1 MNSISTLMRYPFT
14 SRSRRPAAAGRRG
27 FTLIEA
33 AMVTVIIGVGVVAM
47 LQLLAAG
54 TVSNSEG
61 TELTTAINLA
71 NNIREMSL
79 GLAYYDPTD
88 MAKTPPV
95 YTWNTKEATVK
106 DYGNIMDLDGA
117 VDTGND
123 STDPATGYQK
133 FQPPLDVR
141 RDPITNY
148 KDWAQWVKVETV
160 SANAVATVLPHDPTS
175 PTARVTVKIMRNGT
189 EVYRMSW
196 LAVAPKA
203 N

>member
-1 MNSISTLMRYPFT
+1 MRYTFT
-14 SRSRRPAAAGRRG
+14 KPARRAAPGRRG

-88 MAKTPPV
+88 MAKDPPV
-95 YTWNTKEATVK
+95 FTWDTREATVK
-106 DYGNIMDLDGA
+106 DYDNIMDLDGA
-117 VDTGND
+117 VDTWND
-123 STDPATGYQK
+123 AKDPATGYQK

-141 RDPITNY
+141 RDPINNY
-148 KDWAQWVKVETV
+148 KDWAQMVKVETV
-160 SANAVATVLPHDPTS
+160 SANSVATVLPHDALS
-175 PTARVTVKIMRNGT
+175 PTARVTVKIMRNNT

-196 LAVAPKA
+196 LAVAPKSLTPKA
-203 N
+203 P

>member
-1 MNSISTLMRYPFT
+1 MRYPFT
-14 SRSRRPAAAGRRG
+14 TRSCRPAAGRRG

-71 NNIREMSL
+71 NNVREMSL
-79 GLAYYDPTD
+79 GLAYYDPDD
-88 MAKTPPV
+88 MAKNPPV
-95 YTWNTKEATVK
+95 YTWNTREATVK
-106 DYGNIMDLDGA
+106 DYDNIMDLDG
-117 VDTGND
+117 
-123 STDPATGYQK
+123 STDTWNDPKDSAAGYQK

-141 RDPITNY
+141 RNPIDSY

-160 SANAVATVLPHDPTS
+160 SANSVATVLPHDATS
-175 PTARVTVKIMRNGT
+175 PTARVTVKIVRNGS

>member
-1 MNSISTLMRYPFT
+1 T

-54 TVSNSEG
+54 PVSNSEG

-71 NNIREMSL
+71 NNVREMSL

-95 YTWNTKEATVK
+95 YTWHTKEATVK
-106 DYGNIMDLDGA
+106 DYDNIMDLDGA

-141 RDPITNY
+141 RDPITN
-148 KDWAQWVKVETV
+148 
-160 SANAVATVLPHDPTS
+160 
-175 PTARVTVKIMRNGT
+175 
-189 EVYRMSW
+189 
-196 LAVAPKA
+196 
-203 N
+203 

>member
-1 MNSISTLMRYPFT
+1 MRYPFT
-14 SRSRRPAAAGRRG
+14 TRSRRPADGRRG

-95 YTWNTKEATVK
+95 YNWDTKEATVK
-106 DYGNIMDLDGA
+106 DYDNIMDLDGA
-117 VDTGND
+117 TDTWND
-123 STDPATGYQK
+123 PKDSAAGYQK
-133 FQPPLDVR
+133 FSPPLDVR
-141 RDPITNY
+141 RDPITTY

-160 SANAVATVLPHDPTS
+160 SANSVATVLPHDATS

>member
-1 MNSISTLMRYPFT
+1 MRYPFT
-14 SRSRRPAAAGRRG
+14 KLTRRAAAGRRG

-88 MAKTPPV
+88 MAKVPPV
-95 YTWNTKEATVK
+95 YTWDTKEATVK
-106 DYGNIMDLDGA
+106 DYDNIMDLDGTT
-117 VDTGND
+117 DTWND
-123 STDPATGYQK
+123 PKDSPAGYQK

-141 RDPITNY
+141 RDPISNY

-160 SANAVATVLPHDPTS
+160 SANAVATVLPHDATS
-175 PTARVTVKIMRNGT
+175 PTARVTVKIMRNNT

-196 LAVAPKA
+196 LAVAPKS